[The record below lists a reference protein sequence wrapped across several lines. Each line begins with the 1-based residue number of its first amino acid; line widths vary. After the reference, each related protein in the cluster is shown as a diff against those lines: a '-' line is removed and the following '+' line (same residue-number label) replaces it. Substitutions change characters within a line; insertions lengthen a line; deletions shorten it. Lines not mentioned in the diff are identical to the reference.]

1 MLLKAIYR
9 RLNKTLQKRG
19 FQFSRVKA
27 DFDDRPIDE
36 FSIDRIVGAMS
47 REIDSWL
54 AGQELFLL
62 GPPVASKEAITKFLA
77 QWLQSPFR
85 DQQGGSRL
93 NNLIWLYMI
102 ARSFKPDVIID
113 SGTYRGAS
121 AWALALGCSSAQCYS
136 FDINLS
142 QLRLRLNGI
151 TYVEHDWTEFD
162 FGPLVGKRVLVYFDD
177 HIDQARRLI
186 EAAERSCDLAIFD
199 DDFPVTSYF
208 AMAPS
213 AAVLPKIEFCLD
225 RQLADRQIL
234 HWIFNGV
241 EHSWTVDRAYLDRAA
256 DQIDWTERLPNTS
269 LITGVHQ
276 TPYRVVKV
284 KLDG

>member
-1 MLLKAIYR
+1 MLLRAIYR
-9 RLNKTLQKRG
+9 NLNKLLQKRG
-19 FQFSRVKA
+19 FRLNRVKA

-47 REIDSWL
+47 RETDGWF
-54 AGQELFLL
+54 AGKELFLRS
-62 GPPVASKEAITKFLA
+62 PPVDSIEAIEKLLA
-77 QWLQSPFR
+77 RWLQYPFR

-93 NNLIWLYMI
+93 NNLIWLHMI
-102 ARSFKPDVIID
+102 ARNFRPDVIID

-121 AWALALGCSSAQCYS
+121 AWALALGCPTAQCYS

-142 QLRLRLNGI
+142 QLLLRLDGV
-151 TYVEHDWTEFD
+151 TYVESDWAEFD
-162 FGPLVGKRVLVYFDD
+162 FGPLVDRRVLVYFDD

-186 EAAERSCDLAIFD
+186 ESVERSCDLAVFD

-225 RQLADRQIL
+225 PQLADRQVL
-234 HWIFNGV
+234 RWIFNGV

-256 DQIDWTERLPNTS
+256 AQIDWTERLPNTS
-269 LITGVHQ
+269 LITGIHQ
-276 TPYRVVKV
+276 TPYRVVKL
-284 KLDG
+284 KLGG